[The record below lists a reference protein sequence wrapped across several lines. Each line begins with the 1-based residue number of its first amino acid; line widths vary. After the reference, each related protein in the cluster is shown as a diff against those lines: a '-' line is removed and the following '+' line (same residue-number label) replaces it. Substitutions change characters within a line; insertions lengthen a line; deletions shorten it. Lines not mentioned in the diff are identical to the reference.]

1 MLSMAVPEDT
11 KVHFLF
17 ISMMAGLMYN
27 PRLPVVAA
35 KSHFFHTDQVCAYPA
50 TTTASLIA

>member
-17 ISMMAGLMYN
+17 ISVMAGLMYN
-27 PRLPVVAA
+27 PTLPVVAA
-35 KSHFFHTDQVCAYPA
+35 KSHFFHTDQVCAFPA
-50 TTTASLIA
+50 TTTASLIT